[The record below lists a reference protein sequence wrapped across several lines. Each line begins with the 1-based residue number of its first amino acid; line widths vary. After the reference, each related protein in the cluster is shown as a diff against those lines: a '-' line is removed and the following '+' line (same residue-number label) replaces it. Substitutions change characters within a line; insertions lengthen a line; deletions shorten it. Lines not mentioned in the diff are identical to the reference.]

1 MRGLVERWGRI
12 GFALVSSL
20 IWALPM
26 AAWAGSVDLVSGP
39 GPWIAFA
46 IGGVLLLAWL
56 VLLTRVGRIPVSD
69 RPRRYDLGRMTGS
82 ERRWN
87 AALAVFGI
95 GLIAW
100 LNGAATVD
108 WGVLAPSL
116 EAGRLGSVVLAVGL
130 ATFFVVMI
138 FGIAISW
145 QRSSTAY
152 RRRLAAV
159 EPAGRLKGRRENGG
173 KPVP

>member
-1 MRGLVERWGRI
+1 MSGLVERWGRI

-26 AAWAGSVDLVSGP
+26 AAWAGSVDLVPGP
-39 GPWIAFA
+39 GPWVAFA
-46 IGGVLLLAWL
+46 IGAVLLVAWL
-56 VLLTRVGRIPVSD
+56 VLLTRLGRIPVSD
-69 RPRRYDLGRMTGS
+69 RPRRYDLSRMSGS

-108 WGVLAPSL
+108 WSILTPSL
-116 EAGRLGSVVLAVGL
+116 AAGRAGSVALAVGL
-130 ATFFVVMI
+130 AGFLAVMVV
-138 FGIAISW
+138 GVVLSW
-145 QRSSTAY
+145 KRAGAAY
-152 RRRLAAV
+152 RARRA
-159 EPAGRLKGRRENGG
+159 PIG
-173 KPVP
+173 